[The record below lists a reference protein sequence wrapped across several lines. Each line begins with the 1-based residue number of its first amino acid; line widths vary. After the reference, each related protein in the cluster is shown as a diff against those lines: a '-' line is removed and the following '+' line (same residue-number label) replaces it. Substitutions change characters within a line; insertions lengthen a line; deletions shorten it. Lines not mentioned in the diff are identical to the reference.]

1 MSFEIIRVEN
11 VSGELIEY
19 EIDRM
24 EKFYWVATVLGAL
37 LVGIGMI
44 I

>member
-1 MSFEIIRVEN
+1 MIEIVRVEN

-24 EKFYWVATVLGAL
+24 ERFYWIAVVLGAL
-37 LVGIGMI
+37 LLGIGMI